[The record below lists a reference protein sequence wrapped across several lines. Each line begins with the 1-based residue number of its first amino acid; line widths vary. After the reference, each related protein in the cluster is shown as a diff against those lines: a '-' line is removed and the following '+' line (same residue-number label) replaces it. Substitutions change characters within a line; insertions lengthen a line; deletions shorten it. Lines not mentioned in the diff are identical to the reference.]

1 MPGAEKRWN
10 RPRSVHP
17 SSFSTRLIVEVY
29 EAIDVMIFMY
39 AKPHGS
45 IFVWF
50 SVKSMCTFRPLYV
63 VYVVNIYK

>member
-1 MPGAEKRWN
+1 MSGGGLFFSN
-10 RPRSVHP
+10 RFVG
-17 SSFSTRLIVEVY
+17 EVY
-29 EAIDVMIFMY
+29 EAVDDMIFVY
-39 AKPHGS
+39 TKPHGS